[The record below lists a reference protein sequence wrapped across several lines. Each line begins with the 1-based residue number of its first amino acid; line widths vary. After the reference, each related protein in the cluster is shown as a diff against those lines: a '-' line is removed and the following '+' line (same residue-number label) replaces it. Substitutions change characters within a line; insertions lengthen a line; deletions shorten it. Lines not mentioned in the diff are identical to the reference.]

1 MIPAFILAWRA
12 LVRGHVVTLL
22 LAATALAHLL
32 LPALVRGDGTADGW
46 REMYVRAVTGATFL
60 FTAATVL
67 VCACGFLAQ
76 ERRRVRL
83 TLVAVRPASL
93 FSVAAGTW
101 LALCL
106 AAGLAY
112 CATAVFTWAR
122 MPSAPDCMHHWAPA
136 LPPPA
141 ETAKL
146 MMAEYLA
153 DPKTPENVRKAP
165 KSAVL
170 SLLTN
175 KELDRYDVV
184 RPGAEM
190 SWPFPEGLD
199 AGEGV
204 QVRVRFATQ
213 FELRAPFEGTFELG
227 GLGASVSNTTQAVLD
242 IPLAP
247 RAVSGPAGCGLRF
260 ANTGRETVMLRPRRD
275 LEVLSPADSFP
286 ANLARAAGQML
297 ASTALLAAFGLFLSA
312 ALSRPVAI
320 FTALVAVLVAM
331 MAPSVVL
338 QFPDGLDVALSDRI
352 GLAISRAVTLL
363 ASAAGEAEP
372 VSDLA
377 TGTCIE
383 WRALGRGVLLNVG
396 LLPAAL
402 LALAAFIARRRPLD
416 AQS

>member
-12 LVRGHVVTLL
+12 LVRGHVLTLL

-46 REMYVRAVTGATFL
+46 REMYVRAVSGSTFL

-83 TLVAVRPASL
+83 TLVAVRPVPL
-93 FSVAAGTW
+93 FSFAAGTW

-112 CATAVFTWAR
+112 CATAAFTWAR
-122 MPSAPDCMHHWAPA
+122 MPSAPGCMHHYAPA

-141 ETAKL
+141 ETAKR

-153 DPKTPENVRKAP
+153 DPATPENVRKAP

-190 SWPFPEGLD
+190 AWPFPEGL
-199 AGEGV
+199 AGQAGV

-213 FELRAPFEGTFELG
+213 FELRAPFEGTFTLD
-227 GLGASVSNTTQAVLD
+227 GLGAAVSNTTQAVLD

-247 RAVSGPAGCGLRF
+247 RAGAAASGGGLHF

-275 LEVLSPADSFP
+275 LELLSPADGFP
-286 ANLARAAGQML
+286 ANLARAVVQML

-320 FTALVAVLVAM
+320 FTAVIAVLVAM
-331 MAPSVVL
+331 MAPSVVS

-352 GLAISRAVTLL
+352 GLAISRAVSLL
-363 ASAAGEAEP
+363 ASAAGESEP
-372 VSDLA
+372 ISDLA

-383 WRALGRGVLLNVG
+383 WRELGRCVLLNAG
-396 LLPAAL
+396 LLPAGL
-402 LALAAFIARRRPLD
+402 LALAAFVVRRRPLD
-416 AQS
+416 AQT